1 MELLSKLNDMIS
13 RRTELSWISRSKEWP
28 KTPRALSDRL
38 NEVIPNLRDIDII
51 IHREYDKHR
60 KSDTI
65 IVTSNNYPT
74 APLEN
79 DASNDKGDTCQK

>member
-13 RRTELSWISRSKEWP
+13 RIFDISWISHDKEWS

-38 NEVIPNLRDIDII
+38 NEVIPNLIDIGI
-51 IHREYDKHR
+51 IVHREYHNHR

-65 IVTSNNYPT
+65 TNNNYQST
-74 APLEN
+74 IMSANRE
-79 DASNDKGDTCQK
+79 